1 MHTAQICFK
10 TTPQV
15 KLQAQKLSND
25 LGVNLSSVL
34 NGLLKQFIRTKR
46 LELSTDPQPSQFAL
60 DMIAES
66 KEDRKKGLYSPTFN
80 NAKDAIN
87 YLHKEA
93 RKYAN

>member
-1 MHTAQICFK
+1 MHTAQIGFK
-10 TTPQV
+10 TTPQI
-15 KLQAQKLSND
+15 KIQAQRLSNN

-46 LELSTDPQPSQFAL
+46 LELSIDPQPSEFAL

-66 KEDRKKGLYSPTFN
+66 KEDRKNGRYSPAFD
-80 NAKDAIN
+80 NAENAID

-93 RKYAN
+93 KKYAN